1 MTSGQVIINGVSDE
15 EMILI
20 FQAKEKAEG
29 KFAFTPTNIQI
40 QQMPQT
46 GKQQYN
52 NIAFYWNSSEGA
64 KLIASLLAD
73 LAK

>member
-15 EMILI
+15 EMIVI
-20 FQAKEKAEG
+20 FQAKEKAGG

-40 QQMPQT
+40 QQMPQP

-52 NIAFYWNSSEGA
+52 NIAFYWNSPEGA
-64 KLIASLLAD
+64 KLVASLLAE